1 MLATSPKTLEQ
12 AFMEVDTQKRGKIT
26 NLQFKKAFRALNIAL
41 TAKEIDLLLNYCNF
55 HIENL
60 IDWK

>member
-12 AFMEVDTQKRGKIT
+12 AFIEVDTEKKGNIT
-26 NLQFKKAFRALNIAL
+26 NLKKKKALRALNIAL

-55 HIENL
+55 HVESL